1 MPNPYLSG
9 RIPVELDEQVDE
21 FLARTGETKTQ
32 MLIRAVSAYI
42 GAEPPILKTTGDRRI
57 ENLELVV
64 AKLQGAVKNLYEK
77 LAALT
82 SKIENPKVEI
92 ELTTV
97 YDNKADN
104 NDNNTNSSDL
114 IEGIDKTDQT
124 LSNTENAID
133 SSDNSVEIEKANAGD
148 NIVDNSDNKAELSF
162 LADVTPISDDE
173 KTFIHIDT
181 TEVAR
186 RTKLEQKTIN
196 NLWTSFKRKLKREN
210 QNLPQKKILDHPI
223 KMTPSSGIKIEKVP
237 YDIFYVGHSEEN
249 RNLWNLDPITT
260 VGEDV
265 LLLFSTDN
273 NK

>member
-64 AKLQGAVKNLYEK
+64 AELQGAVKSLYEK

-114 IEGIDKTDQT
+114 IEDINKTDQT
-124 LSNTENAID
+124 LSNAENTVNI
-133 SSDNSVEIEKANAGD
+133 SDNYIENEKANIPD
-148 NIVDNSDNKAELSF
+148 NNNDNSDNTPEAIHP
-162 LADVTPISDDE
+162 ADVTPTINDE

-181 TEVAR
+181 AQVAK
-186 RTKLEQKTIN
+186 RTRLDPKKITDLRGAFN
-196 NLWTSFKRKLKREN
+196 RKLKKEN
-210 QNLPQKKILDHPI
+210 QSLPEKTILERPI
-223 KMTPSSGIKIEKVP
+223 KITPSSGVKIAKVP
-237 YDIFYVGHSEEN
+237 YDIFYVGQSEEG
-249 RNLWNLDPITT
+249 RNLWNLIPENTP
-260 VGEDV
+260 GEQIP
-265 LLLFSTDN
+265 LAFPTDN
-273 NK
+273 